1 MDHLDE
7 ENEETQELTFDE
19 LYPDEEIDDETLN
32 IIYSRVNDL
41 DDNIDFITKPVDKKK
56 KKKEK
61 NSKDNQIIT
70 LADLIKEND
79 NKNKKWT
86 SQRIENK
93 KGKENKEI
101 NVTSRR
107 KFNPRLP
114 KYEYYKK
121 ESKEIKMLHDDINFP
136 HLK

>member
-1 MDHLDE
+1 MDHSDE

-19 LYPDEEIDDETLN
+19 LYPDEEIDEETLN
-32 IIYSRVNDL
+32 IIYSRVNDV
-41 DDNIDFITKPVDKKK
+41 DDDLGFVNKTGDKKK

-61 NSKDNQIIT
+61 PVKDKQTIT
-70 LADLIKEND
+70 IEELIKEND

-93 KGKENKEI
+93 KSKENKEI
-101 NVTSRR
+101 NVISRR
-107 KFNPRLP
+107 KFAPRLP

-121 ESKEIKMLHDDINFP
+121 ESKEIKILHDDINFP

>member
-121 ESKEIKMLHDDINFP
+121 ESKEIKILNDDINFP
-136 HLK
+136 NLK